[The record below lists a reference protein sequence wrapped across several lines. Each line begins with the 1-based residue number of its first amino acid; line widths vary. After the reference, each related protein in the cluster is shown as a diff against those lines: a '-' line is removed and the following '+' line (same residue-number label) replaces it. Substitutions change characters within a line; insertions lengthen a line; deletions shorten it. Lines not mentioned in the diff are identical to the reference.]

1 MGMHFDFAATA
12 SETFATCN
20 PARPAQSVGRYAVPS
35 AEETAAIVAK
45 ANSAAMQWARVPGL
59 ERGQRLDAFLDAVVE
74 RVDDIAEAVT
84 LEQGKILAEA
94 KAETL
99 KGCAEG
105 RFMVG
110 EASRMG
116 ATPTASG
123 RPDFSNQILRRPRGV
138 IFCIAPWNF
147 PAMTP
152 LRKIC
157 PAIAFGNAAIVKPSQ
172 FTPAAAFL
180 LADIAKA
187 FFPEN
192 LVQVAMVGGSAA
204 SKLVAESAIH
214 GVSFTGSVEV
224 GRLVYA
230 AAASNLIPV
239 QLELGGKNAAIVN
252 DTDDLEAA
260 VKQIAGAA
268 FQTGGQRCTAI
279 SRVLVRKDLA
289 KKVGEL
295 LASSADAIVLGDG
308 MQEDSQMGPLCNQ
321 PHWEGVIAHTS
332 KAIGEGAKPLAGGG
346 PRDGAGPEGGYFF
359 CPTVLTDVAHEST
372 AAQVEIFG
380 PVLSVLEYETF
391 DEAMQMLNG
400 TEFGLTSALFSNN
413 SAYVQRFLRESQNG
427 MLHVNHGT
435 IPDNNMPFGGIKNSG
450 VGAYSVGPT
459 AINFYTSEHSAYVT
473 WGN

>member
-1 MGMHFDFAATA
+1 MGIHFDFGGSAA
-12 SETFATCN
+12 ETFSTCN
-20 PARPAQSVGRYAVPS
+20 PARPMQSVGRYAAPD
-35 AEETAAIVAK
+35 ADATTAMVSR
-45 ANSAAMQWARVPGL
+45 ANIAAREWAQVPGL
-59 ERGQRLDAFLDAVVE
+59 ERGQRLDAFLDAVVA
-74 RVDDIAEAVT
+74 RVDEIAEAVT
-84 LEQGKILAEA
+84 LEQGKIFAEA

-110 EASRMG
+110 EAARMG

-123 RPDFSNQILRRPRGV
+123 RPDFSNQIFRRPRGV

-180 LADIAKA
+180 LAEIAKP
-187 FFPEN
+187 FFPEK
-192 LVQVAMVGGSAA
+192 LIQIAMVSGREA
-204 SKLVAESAIH
+204 SKIISTDAIH

-224 GRLVYA
+224 GRAVYA
-230 AAASNLIPV
+230 AAAQNLIPV
-239 QLELGGKNAAIVN
+239 QLELGGKNAAILN
-252 DTDDLEAA
+252 DSDDLEAA

-279 SRVLVRKDLA
+279 SRVLVQADLA
-289 KKVGEL
+289 KDVGEL
-295 LASSADAIVLGDG
+295 LASNAEAIVLGDG
-308 MQEDSQMGPLCNQ
+308 MQHDSQMGPLCNQ
-321 PHWEGVIAHTS
+321 PHWEGVTS
-332 KAIGEGAKPLAGGG
+332 NTAKAIAEGAKPLAGGT
-346 PRDGAGPEGGYFF
+346 PAEGAGPEGGYFF
-359 CPTVLTDVAHEST
+359 RPTILADVAPEST

-380 PVLSVLEYETF
+380 PVLSVMEYETF
-391 DEAMQMLNG
+391 DAAMDMLNG

-450 VGAYSVGPT
+450 IGAYSVGPT

-473 WGN
+473 W